1 MIHEMPRAGQ
11 KRRHAEMADQ
21 IIDAAEAIVSDEG
34 LEALTMQRI
43 AADLGYRA
51 GALYRYHASKEAVQV
66 ALLGRVIEALVEAM
80 AEVRDRPLGGAPEQM
95 ALVRLVAVGHAYLQL
110 AETRPSLMNLVVRFL
125 GNPAPVVSD
134 PATADLVP
142 RGFELISIV
151 GGLFAEAARLGA
163 LPPGPE
169 LVRVA
174 LFWNALHGLVATRKL
189 GRFGVINVRVLGPA
203 TVRTLLMG
211 FGASAAN
218 VDLAISNV
226 FLEAS

>member
-1 MIHEMPRAGQ
+1 
-11 KRRHAEMADQ
+11 
-21 IIDAAEAIVSDEG
+21 
-34 LEALTMQRI
+34 
-43 AADLGYRA
+43 
-51 GALYRYHASKEAVQV
+51 
-66 ALLGRVIEALVEAM
+66 
-80 AEVRDRPLGGAPEQM
+80 
-95 ALVRLVAVGHAYLQL
+95 
-110 AETRPSLMNLVVRFL
+110 MNLVVRFL